1 MVNIKKKKNAVGH
14 LAPISSPCPCL
25 PALTLRG
32 ALLPPPA
39 HSGVILT
46 AAQDA
51 RDGDE
56 GAAAAAAADRRCR
69 RGLGC
74 VPGPL

>member
-1 MVNIKKKKNAVGH
+1 MMVNVKENAVGH
-14 LAPISSPCPCL
+14 LAPVSGPCPCL

-32 ALLPPPA
+32 ALLSPPA

-46 AAQDA
+46 AAEDA

-69 RGLGC
+69 RGLDY